1 MLKIII
7 TAGALSAAVAALAQA
22 PSNTPTQ
29 SAGQNADPNQIVCVN
44 ERDTGSRVATR
55 RVCRTRAEWAEHN
68 AEQRRT
74 LDRVQGFRPVV
85 CGDAASGATRNVC

>member
-7 TAGALSAAVAALAQA
+7 TAGALSATAALAQA
-22 PSNTPTQ
+22 PSDTPTQ
-29 SAGQNADPNQIVCVN
+29 SAGQNADPNQIVCVS

-85 CGDAASGATRNVC
+85 CGDAGTRNKC